1 MNVAII
7 PARGGSKRIL
17 KQNIKEFLG
26 SPIISYPIK
35 AAMKTKLFERIIVST
50 DDNEI
55 ADMSES
61 LGAEVPYLRS
71 KNISDDFS
79 TVSDVMADTVD
90 WLNQNDQIYENICC
104 IFPTTPCITDDDIV
118 SGYKKLSEGNWKF
131 VFGAS
136 KSNPAYYRSF
146 KTTSKNAVKM
156 IFPEFISER
165 TQDLPIVYH
174 DAGQFYW
181 GKNDAWLDKKKVFDL
196 HSTIIELPNWKARDL
211 DTLEDWHS
219 LEELIRASNNN

>member
-17 KQNIKEFLG
+17 KKNIKEFLG

-35 AAMKTKLFERIIVST
+35 AAIKTKLFERIIVST

-90 WLNQNDQIYENICC
+90 WLNQNDQ
-104 IFPTTPCITDDDIV
+104 V
-118 SGYKKLSEGNWKF
+118 SRKF
-131 VFGAS
+131 
-136 KSNPAYYRSF
+136 NP
-146 KTTSKNAVKM
+146 
-156 IFPEFISER
+156 
-165 TQDLPIVYH
+165 
-174 DAGQFYW
+174 
-181 GKNDAWLDKKKVFDL
+181 
-196 HSTIIELPNWKARDL
+196 
-211 DTLEDWHS
+211 
-219 LEELIRASNNN
+219 